1 MMLLRK
7 RTRAIAIAW
16 CLATSA
22 FAPTSAFAAAKNK
35 VLFVASNVLDMG
47 DPEQHDARNNLWEYA
62 PPYHVFVMHGYE
74 VDFVSPQGGPV
85 EFMMEPIV
93 GLSA

>member
-1 MMLLRK
+1 
-7 RTRAIAIAW
+7 
-16 CLATSA
+16 
-22 FAPTSAFAAAKNK
+22 
-35 VLFVASNVLDMG
+35 MG